1 VTRKPLCYHAGQARS
16 HFHGVRPGDHYMTLQ
31 RLALDLMSCF
41 ALGFPLLGTTEYPQA
56 LFVVAMVSQYWV
68 QQNTHKPLLHLAS
81 L

>member
-1 VTRKPLCYHAGQARS
+1 
-16 HFHGVRPGDHYMTLQ
+16 MTLQ

-81 L
+81 LKYSHSSPYHPTRQTH